1 MWISV
6 KAETP
11 FDACDWVN
19 LGSPNWEY
27 RLKGSD
33 EWVKTVCGVNCP
45 LHIETEVA
53 ELPERVVVRV
63 MGPDGLVYL
72 NSAIVED
79 VTHLY
84 RKRPPADNPGRV
96 GETSITVN
104 VPKVPAGELRDASI
118 PMRWLLGKPV
128 PHFPGGIRWMETQ
141 LPACREA
148 QLLLR
153 VPEENPVAYLALPGE
168 RLAIKIMLPG
178 LPAETAVL
186 SAVAL
191 PFAAEVR

>member
-1 MWISV
+1 MWVRI
-6 KAETP
+6 KAESP
-11 FDACDWVN
+11 FDVCEWVD
-19 LGSPNWEY
+19 LGQPTWEY
-27 RLKGSD
+27 RVAGQD
-33 EWVKTVCGVNCP
+33 EWRKTDCEIRYP
-45 LHIETEVA
+45 LITDVEMA
-53 ELPERVVVRV
+53 ELPARVVVRV

-72 NSAIVED
+72 NSAEVSD
-79 VTHLY
+79 VTHLH

-118 PMRWLLGKPV
+118 PMRWLLGKSV
-128 PHFPGGIRWMETQ
+128 PHMPGGIRWMETQ
-141 LPACREA
+141 LPACQET

-168 RLAIKIMLPG
+168 RLAIKITLPG
-178 LPAETAVL
+178 LPSETAVL
-186 SAVAL
+186 SVVAL